1 MAWISVRNWR
11 KFQHYDP
18 EKRVPPWIKNN
29 TDLMANDSYLGL
41 TEHRA
46 LMLHRLW
53 LEYAS
58 ARCELSDDT
67 LRLSRRLGM
76 KVTRLDLES
85 LSHAGW
91 IDIVASK
98 ALANGYHD
106 ASARAH
112 VVEEETEVEVEN
124 PKEQNPSFLP
134 TPTSNVEEEGI
145 NFEEW
150 TEQPQRRKTEAE
162 EVAEWELTGQPKP
175 QYVPAGIPLPNLK
188 QIAAKDDLPL

>member
-1 MAWISVRNWR
+1 MGWISVVGWR

-18 EKRVPPWIKNN
+18 EKRVPPWIKNH
-29 TDLMANDSYLGL
+29 TDLMANDEYLAL

-58 ARCELSDDT
+58 SRCELADDT

-76 KVTRLDLES
+76 KVTRRDLES
-85 LSHAGW
+85 LNHAGF

-98 ALANGYHD
+98 ALAEGYHG

-112 VVEEETEVEVEN
+112 ATEVEGEEEN
-124 PKEQNPSFLP
+124 PH
-134 TPTSNVEEEGI
+134 
-145 NFEEW
+145 
-150 TEQPQRRKTEAE
+150 
-162 EVAEWELTGQPKP
+162 
-175 QYVPAGIPLPNLK
+175 PNLNRELH
-188 QIAAKDDLPL
+188 IVTNGAGAGAGNEETGDFDLETILKDIPA

>member
-11 KFQHYDP
+11 RFQHYDP
-18 EKRVPPWIKNN
+18 TKRVPPWIKNN
-29 TDLMANDSYLGL
+29 TDLMANDSYLSL

-58 ARCELSDDT
+58 SRCELSDDT

-76 KVTRLDLES
+76 KVTRADLEA
-85 LSHAGW
+85 LNHAGW

-98 ALANGYHD
+98 ALADGYQN

-112 VVEEETEVEVEN
+112 DVEVETE
-124 PKEQNPSFLP
+124 KEEQPRPLRVP
-134 TPTSNVEEEGI
+134 TTPPPDETNGPGNEDEEEPDYDQL
-145 NFEEW
+145 ERLRDKLAQ
-150 TEQPQRRKTEAE
+150 TETAITSPFANHPRERSRR
-162 EVAEWELTGQPKP
+162 
-175 QYVPAGIPLPNLK
+175 
-188 QIAAKDDLPL
+188 